1 MARLFFMLLSLFTV
15 PAAFASQY
23 QYAGRFHDKE
33 WYIRP
38 YSGETP
44 LGVLSFYFTED
55 PSAKG
60 RSDVLFLNCANATV
74 SVFHEPY
81 VKIKKD
87 ANLVYHLF
95 SKYCKQ

>member
-44 LGVLSFYFTED
+44 LGVLSFILPKIRQQRVEVMFYF
-55 PSAKG
+55 
-60 RSDVLFLNCANATV
+60 
-74 SVFHEPY
+74 
-81 VKIKKD
+81 
-87 ANLVYHLF
+87 
-95 SKYCKQ
+95 